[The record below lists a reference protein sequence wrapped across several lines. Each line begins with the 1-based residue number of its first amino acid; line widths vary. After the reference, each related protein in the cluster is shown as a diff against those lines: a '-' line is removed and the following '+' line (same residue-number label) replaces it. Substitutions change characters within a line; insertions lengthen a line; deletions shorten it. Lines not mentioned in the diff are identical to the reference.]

1 MTQAMECV
9 LTRSP
14 GTAAGLLATPFYFQ
28 GAPLETF
35 GWEATA
41 DWSDYAT
48 LNRKRFSRPVAMQLV
63 TYEFDTMFADYLYT
77 DVPAGLQ
84 SFVQRFAPL
93 SLRGQP
99 IDAISA
105 VHPFFAPPMAR
116 LDELRR
122 LARSLTPMRLTMADP
137 AVVRTAVAAKKPVN
151 AAHLGISSEVTLR
164 TVRQEERMGEPEAL
178 YAHLVFVQYV
188 PVSLARSKK
197 GVDVKLTVK
206 TLPSSKCTIARL
218 AKFYYGD
225 ASKVQAIYNRNKPWL
240 GHFGRG
246 ENLRAIATGTIQQ
259 TKRTK
264 SLHAL
269 LAKHPQIII
278 PALKPSA
285 ATTT

>member
-1 MTQAMECV
+1 VTQAMECV

-116 LDELRR
+116 L
-122 LARSLTPMRLTMADP
+122 
-137 AVVRTAVAAKKPVN
+137 
-151 AAHLGISSEVTLR
+151 TLR

-197 GVDVKLTVK
+197 GVDVKLTIK
-206 TLPSSKCTIARL
+206 TLPSSKCTVARL

-246 ENLRAIATGTIQQ
+246 ENLHAIAVGAVKQ

-264 SLHAL
+264 SLRAL